1 MLQKNLRTFAPSL
14 TSKTM
19 KSDSVKT
26 ASSMIRQIE
35 PDTGNTS
42 VCLPRPPGLHPAWLS
57 LIRFCHDLG
66 FGEIE
71 RLKIQ
76 DGLPVSAE
84 VVRKKIRWS

>member
-1 MLQKNLRTFAPSL
+1 ME
-14 TSKTM
+14 
-19 KSDSVKT
+19 T
-26 ASSMIRQIE
+26 AGGTIRQVE
-35 PDTGNTS
+35 PDNGNTG
-42 VCLPRPPGLHPAWLS
+42 VRPPVHGLHPAWLS

-84 VVRKKIRWS
+84 VVRKKIRWP

>member
-1 MLQKNLRTFAPSL
+1 
-14 TSKTM
+14 
-19 KSDSVKT
+19 VET
-26 ASSMIRQIE
+26 ARSTIRQIE
-35 PDTGNTS
+35 PESKNSS
-42 VCLPRPPGLHPAWLS
+42 VRTRPPAPGLHPTWLS

-84 VVRKKIRWS
+84 VVRKKVRWP

>member
-1 MLQKNLRTFAPSL
+1 MEN
-14 TSKTM
+14 
-19 KSDSVKT
+19 
-26 ASSMIRQIE
+26 ASNTIRQI
-35 PDTGNTS
+35 DTDNGNPGTRT
-42 VCLPRPPGLHPAWLS
+42 RPLAPGLHPAWLS

-84 VVRKKIRWS
+84 VVRKKVRWL

>member
-1 MLQKNLRTFAPSL
+1 ME
-14 TSKTM
+14 
-19 KSDSVKT
+19 T
-26 ASSMIRQIE
+26 AGSAIRQTE
-35 PDTGNTS
+35 RDNGNTGTRT
-42 VCLPRPPGLHPAWLS
+42 RPKALGLHPAWLA

-84 VVRKKIRWS
+84 VVRKKVRWP